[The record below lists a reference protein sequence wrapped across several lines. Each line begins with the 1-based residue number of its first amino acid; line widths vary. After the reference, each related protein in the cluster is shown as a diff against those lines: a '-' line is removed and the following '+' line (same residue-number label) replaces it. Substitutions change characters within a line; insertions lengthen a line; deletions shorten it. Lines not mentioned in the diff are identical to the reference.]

1 MFVLPVSMK
10 YPVIRNNVTSIRS
23 APKNGVDRM
32 EVVLLLKT
40 LAAETSLTFVFH
52 HAQNNPASIHFP
64 FLLIGQ

>member
-52 HAQNNPASIHFP
+52 HA
-64 FLLIGQ
+64 

>member
-23 APKNGVDRM
+23 APKTGIDRM

-52 HAQNNPASIHFP
+52 HA
-64 FLLIGQ
+64 